1 MFYYIYMFI
10 FLFYY
15 IYIYIFILLFSNNNT
30 NNTIIIII
38 YNDIIKKLFIYI
50 LNIIFN
56 LYNLLIRI
64 LDTLNIKKLPS
75 NIFKLNNLEVLY
87 VLLLNK
93 KKIFFFF

>member
-87 VLLLNK
+87 VLLNK
-93 KKIFFFF
+93 KKFFFFF